1 MARPNSMTMVQ
12 AIEKILTR
20 VDGPMPVDAFIKRV
34 LAMYRSTAKNP
45 IASVRNKLR
54 TECVGE
60 NIVFRDRQTLEPL
73 RLAMQG
79 VRFRIRLTQE
89 EVTQEVLFVASA
101 FEYFQRSRL
110 EPQKMRLQDV
120 SGHTL
125 PCQVKAAAQQVKSVL
140 GTYPREAQAFALG
153 DWYRA
158 HQVEPNDS
166 VLVTIVDWNTGH
178 FQLEH
183 EPANRRRQAD
193 ITRQNQELADAIYAM
208 LESASSEQIYPR
220 PTIPT
225 AYARLSEP
233 RAYPGDHWT
242 EVLAGDDRMFFDG
255 FSIRYGGVGSIF
267 EGLQDLDAEEPDLQA
282 NPPLS
287 PQQARQVYRFK
298 AALKHRPGLWRRVE
312 IQGDQSL
319 ADFDQSLR
327 MAFQHDRSD
336 HLAGFW
342 KLVRRGKGNRF
353 REIDLGSLNPFGEG
367 DGDDQYMAELEL
379 QPGDELK
386 YVYDFGDWIE
396 HRLTLEEILEPEA
409 KATYPRIVAQ
419 NKPQYKYCQ
428 ECKDKGDKT
437 VATLICIECS
447 DATQQLVVIC
457 EDCVLDLHEDHYVD
471 DMRY

>member
-1 MARPNSMTMVQ
+1 
-12 AIEKILTR
+12 
-20 VDGPMPVDAFIKRV
+20 
-34 LAMYRSTAKNP
+34 
-45 IASVRNKLR
+45 
-54 TECVGE
+54 
-60 NIVFRDRQTLEPL
+60 
-73 RLAMQG
+73 
-79 VRFRIRLTQE
+79 
-89 EVTQEVLFVASA
+89 
-101 FEYFQRSRL
+101 
-110 EPQKMRLQDV
+110 
-120 SGHTL
+120 
-125 PCQVKAAAQQVKSVL
+125 
-140 GTYPREAQAFALG
+140 
-153 DWYRA
+153 
-158 HQVEPNDS
+158 VEPNDS

-183 EPANRRRQAD
+183 EPANRRCQAD

-208 LESASSEQIYPR
+208 LESASSERIYPR
-220 PTIPT
+220 TTIPT

-267 EGLQDLDAEEPDLQA
+267 EELQGLDAEEPDLQA
-282 NPPLS
+282 NLPLS
-287 PQQARQVYRFK
+287 RQQARQVYRFK
-298 AALKHRPGLWRRVE
+298 AAFKHQPGLWRRVE

-353 REIDLGSLNPFGEG
+353 REIDLGSLDPFGEG
-367 DGDDQYMAELEL
+367 DGEDQYIAELEL

-419 NKPQYKYCQ
+419 NKPRYKYCQ
-428 ECKDKGDKT
+428 ECKDKGNKT

-447 DATQQLVVIC
+447 NATQQLVVIC
-457 EDCVLDLHEDHYVD
+457 EDCVLGLHEDHYVD

>member
-101 FEYFQRSRL
+101 FEYFQRGRL

-125 PCQVKAAAQQVKSVL
+125 PCQVKTAAQQVKSVL
-140 GTYPREAQAFALG
+140 GTYPREAQAFAFG

-208 LESASSEQIYPR
+208 LESASSERIYPR
-220 PTIPT
+220 TTIPT

-255 FSIRYGGVGSIF
+255 FFIRYGGVGSIF
-267 EGLQDLDAEEPDLQA
+267 EGLQELVGIASQIRRRLLHPLDSHVNGFDVPEFNQR
-282 NPPLS
+282 
-287 PQQARQVYRFK
+287 PQHFYPW
-298 AALKHRPGLWRRVE
+298 AALPGETLAQDRQSRGIAQSKKCVGDVSVVALLVE
-312 IQGDQSL
+312 
-319 ADFDQSLR
+319 F
-327 MAFQHDRSD
+327 
-336 HLAGFW
+336 
-342 KLVRRGKGNRF
+342 
-353 REIDLGSLNPFGEG
+353 
-367 DGDDQYMAELEL
+367 
-379 QPGDELK
+379 
-386 YVYDFGDWIE
+386 
-396 HRLTLEEILEPEA
+396 PE
-409 KATYPRIVAQ
+409 
-419 NKPQYKYCQ
+419 
-428 ECKDKGDKT
+428 
-437 VATLICIECS
+437 S
-447 DATQQLVVIC
+447 W
-457 EDCVLDLHEDHYVD
+457 
-471 DMRY
+471 